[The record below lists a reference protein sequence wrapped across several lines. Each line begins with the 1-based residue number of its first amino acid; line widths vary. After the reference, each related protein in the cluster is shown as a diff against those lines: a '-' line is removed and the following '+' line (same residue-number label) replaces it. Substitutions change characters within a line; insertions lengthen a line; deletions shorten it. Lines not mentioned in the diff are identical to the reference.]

1 MLEKAR
7 YIVVEGPIG
16 AGKTSLA
23 RKLAERLGGR
33 TLMEQPELNPF
44 LGRFYADMDRWA
56 MATQLAFLFQR
67 SELLKPLPQQ
77 LQAGERVVSDF
88 VLDKELLFADLN
100 LGEDEAALY
109 RQVLMQLQPAAP
121 RPDLVVYLQA
131 QPDTL
136 VERVRKRGMDAE
148 KRITEDY
155 LERVARRY
163 AEFFHQYDAAPLFI
177 VNAEELNPV
186 DRDEDFEL
194 LWKRLMQMRSYR
206 EFFGYAQ

>member
-23 RKLAERLGGR
+23 RKLAERLGAR

-77 LQAGERVVSDF
+77 LQVGERVVSDF

-136 VERVRKRGMDAE
+136 IERVRKRGMDAE

-186 DRDEDFEL
+186 ERDEDFDL

>member
-23 RKLAERLGGR
+23 RKLAERLGAR

-136 VERVRKRGMDAE
+136 IERVRKRGMDAE

-186 DRDEDFEL
+186 ERDEDFDL

>member
-67 SELLKPLPQQ
+67 SELLKPLAQQ